1 MPVKNWCIIHWKHTF
16 NLKLGA
22 SNGEMMP
29 DKNKEQKNTGKKP
42 ESPKSPGAASNP
54 DEIINVLKDHD
65 KLINVPKTLL
75 KKEEW
80 GMLTVLNLILAG
92 IFPAY
97 FVNILLISFF
107 TEVGHLFTT
116 HLTEIERARLL
127 EFEKEFKVGYD
138 LEKDGKFDEAVKIYE
153 VIIPKYK
160 DNSKI
165 AGIAIQRIDWIE
177 KNSPGKKS

>member
-1 MPVKNWCIIHWKHTF
+1 
-16 NLKLGA
+16 
-22 SNGEMMP
+22 MP
-29 DKNKEQKNTGKKP
+29 DKKKEIKKP
-42 ESPKSPGAASNP
+42 GKNSGETDDKDLKTPES
-54 DEIINVLKDHD
+54 IISELKDHE

-116 HLTEIERARLL
+116 HVTEIERKRIL
-127 EFEKEFKVGYD
+127 EFENDFRVGYD
-138 LEKDGKFDEAVKIYE
+138 LEKEEKWDEAIKVYE
-153 VIIPKYK
+153 AMVPRYK

-177 KNSPGKKS
+177 KNRPGRKS

>member
-1 MPVKNWCIIHWKHTF
+1 
-16 NLKLGA
+16 
-22 SNGEMMP
+22 MP
-29 DKNKEQKNTGKKP
+29 DKKKEIKKP
-42 ESPKSPGAASNP
+42 GKNREETDEKPLNTPES
-54 DEIINVLKDHD
+54 IISELKDHD

-116 HLTEIERARLL
+116 HLTEIERKRLL
-127 EFEKEFKVGYD
+127 EFERDFRVGFD
-138 LEKDGKFDEAVKIYE
+138 LEKEEKWDEAVKIYE
-153 VIIPKYK
+153 AMIPRYK

-177 KNSPGKKS
+177 KNRPGRTS